1 MNNDQRSLV
10 SGLDLSLFVIL
21 ELLGLTA
28 IFGNASL
35 IAVLVKF
42 NYLNK
47 PSFILLLSLAFA
59 DILHGIVTIFY
70 FYPPIILKGHYLSLQ
85 WMKIFNTIDWI
96 AWAITLT
103 HISAVCLDRLAAI
116 IFYGRYTLLVSLTKI
131 RYYSIFCWIFFIGQN
146 IILLLS
152 NVCCM
157 IIPLQ
162 NKEYYT
168 FGYQRDNNFLNQTN
182 IYIYTYTPLELST
195 IIIIS
200 ISNPIILIQLYKR
213 WKRKCALQHAS
224 VLLLE
229 MSMKLGAQQS
239 HIELTR
245 KSMQKASRQ
254 QQRIVL
260 QIVTVVAMFSSYM
273 LIYYLSYY
281 IFPFNYKWVAVL
293 HSVSYSITHI
303 SNPVIYFTCNKEIR
317 KQLFTL
323 CIELW
328 QYFLSCNRGLLFER
342 YQFPLHTIERTQQIR
357 RLSSVESQKRMQQS
371 KTTTTTATTT
381 TTTVDI
387 MIKLSTNIIT
397 EMDTLINFDEYEK
410 QQIEEKQNEQEY

>member
-1 MNNDQRSLV
+1 
-10 SGLDLSLFVIL
+10 
-21 ELLGLTA
+21 
-28 IFGNASL
+28 
-35 IAVLVKF
+35 
-42 NYLNK
+42 
-47 PSFILLLSLAFA
+47 
-59 DILHGIVTIFY
+59 
-70 FYPPIILKGHYLSLQ
+70 
-85 WMKIFNTIDWI
+85 MKIFNTIDWI

-116 IFYGRYTLLVSLTKI
+116 IFYGRYMLLVSLTKI

-168 FGYQRDNNFLNQTN
+168 FGYQHFLNQTN

-213 WKRKCALQHAS
+213 WKRKCALQQLVFFFFVFQIYYKKNFFLTQH
-224 VLLLE
+224 
-229 MSMKLGAQQS
+229 S

-260 QIVTVVAMFSSYM
+260 QV
-273 LIYYLSYY
+273 
-281 IFPFNYKWVAVL
+281 IFP
-293 HSVSYSITHI
+293 
-303 SNPVIYFTCNKEIR
+303 
-317 KQLFTL
+317 
-323 CIELW
+323 
-328 QYFLSCNRGLLFER
+328 
-342 YQFPLHTIERTQQIR
+342 
-357 RLSSVESQKRMQQS
+357 
-371 KTTTTTATTT
+371 
-381 TTTVDI
+381 
-387 MIKLSTNIIT
+387 
-397 EMDTLINFDEYEK
+397 
-410 QQIEEKQNEQEY
+410 